1 MRRQLAAGTL
11 ATAAALTAIVAL
23 PAQAGATTAMTEVA
37 SSDASRVRMTGR
49 QEVPGP
55 GDRNGFGSFV
65 YQVRHGQLCY
75 FISAKKIRPA
85 AAAHIHKGR
94 KGVAGPVVVTLKAPA
109 KGFARGCVK
118 AVRHQN
124 AKNAATTLTRSELR
138 GIVKWPHLYYV
149 NVHNKPFPDGAIRG
163 QLG

>member
-1 MRRQLAAGTL
+1 
-11 ATAAALTAIVAL
+11 
-23 PAQAGATTAMTEVA
+23 
-37 SSDASRVRMTGR
+37 MTGK

-55 GDRNGFGSFV
+55 GDRNGFGVFA
-65 YQVRHGQLCY
+65 YQIRDGKLCY
-75 FISAKKIRPA
+75 TITARKIRSA
-85 AAAHIHKGR
+85 TMAHIHAGK

-109 KGFARGCVK
+109 KGFASGCVK

-124 AKNAATTLTRSELR
+124 KKNAVVVLTFRELR

-149 NVHNKPFPDGAIRG
+149 NVHNKKFPAGAIRG